1 MLFEKSRSRRSVFAK
16 DRALKTQ
23 DRLESASHAAAI
35 PQSPPRTAWP
45 KHRNAWRNAALEHPR
60 RGLSGQTAIRRMEI
74 AWLFSQSEA
83 ITTKL
88 QSNRNQAPF
97 RIVSDDL
104 PPIAYACRIGFASS
118 AATMLFDPCD
128 QEPIPEPITKRSR
141 DDRKAITIS
150 PISGSISQDRR
161 ESGIRYLGECS
172 NTAFETAFSVYPMQ
186 PVLRVVARSIF
197 T

>member
-1 MLFEKSRSRRSVFAK
+1 MLFEKSRSIRSVFAK

-35 PQSPPRTAWP
+35 PQSPPAPLGRSLGT
-45 KHRNAWRNAALEHPR
+45 HGETLRSNIRG
-60 RGLSGQTAIRRMEI
+60 GLSAQTAIRRMEI

-97 RIVSDDL
+97 RIVSDDRS
-104 PPIAYACRIGFASS
+104 PIAYACRIGFASS
-118 AATMLFDPCD
+118 AATMPFDPCD
-128 QEPIPEPITKRSR
+128 QEPILEPITKRSR